1 MTNSSQA
8 MERRV
13 GFPRWR
19 YTEVAVI
26 SATVAILWIA
36 SSWCYYALVDALSLN
51 SGYNDAPVLFA
62 VFYLVWSGIAL
73 GLFRSVLDI
82 HATPRR
88 IVGHVIA
95 LAPIMLIYAFY
106 VTVLL
111 PLLPDVSV
119 IRAPA
124 NPPEFMFASVW
135 YYLPKSIDILFQ
147 QILVAAMILGAHRAG
162 MPLRVMS
169 VGLAVLFGSLHL
181 LLIFDGM
188 TALYVTRFTI
198 AATTFGLL
206 LPYLYLRTRNG
217 LRWAYGL
224 HWSFYAVDAA
234 VTHILLAVPP
244 WMM

>member
-1 MTNSSQA
+1 MKSISQPI
-8 MERRV
+8 
-13 GFPRWR
+13 GKQLGLPSPR

-26 SATVAILWIA
+26 SATVAVLWIV
-36 SSWCYYALVDALSLN
+36 SSWCYYALVDALSLD
-51 SGYNDAPVLFA
+51 SGYNDAPIVFA
-62 VFYLVWSGIAL
+62 IFYIVWSGIAL
-73 GLFRSVLDI
+73 ILFRSVLAV
-82 HATPRR
+82 HTTPRR
-88 IVGHVIA
+88 LVGHVIA

-119 IRAPA
+119 KRAPA
-124 NPPEFMFASVW
+124 NPPEFMFASAW

-147 QILVAAMILGAHRAG
+147 QILVAAMILGAHRARIS
-162 MPLRVMS
+162 LRMMS
-169 VGLAVLFGSLHL
+169 VGLALLFGGLHL

-188 TALYVTRFTI
+188 TLLYVTRFTI
-198 AATTFGLL
+198 AATIFGLL

-217 LRWAYGL
+217 FRWAYGM

-234 VTHILLAVPP
+234 VTHLLLAVPP